1 MLNRKFYKVRLSGID
16 FDTTRNTVSDMRS
29 SDMIDIINNS
39 CLKDLGHVIVYKT
52 LFGHFRELIT
62 GKEIAAITESLK
74 AYSESEHVY
83 YMTKKVPIFFKC
95 NTSFESETGD
105 IKLYDINGKLKTV
118 HQKLKEEKEEEEDIE
133 DYLRCHLGVNKD
145 DYSIMFYEHLSDL
158 NTMES
163 DEVSKYNE
171 LLSHY
176 GLVKTDRRKA
186 KEERKKIKALI
197 KKYNN

>member
-83 YMTKKVPIFFKC
+83 YMTKKVPVFFKC
-95 NTSFESETGD
+95 NTSLEKDNKRRYQTLDS
-105 IKLYDINGKLKTV
+105 LKASS
-118 HQKLKEEKEEEEDIE
+118 EDIE

-145 DYSIMFYEHLSDL
+145 DYSIMFYEYLSDL

-163 DEVSKYNE
+163 DEVLKYNE